1 MTQTI
6 VGGFGNNKPEGLPEG
21 YESMTPEVF
30 VIEYT
35 KKNSIVLPPKEKR
48 EYSYTY
54 KKRMVLLHT
63 GLTDNDYYTAIGAKQ
78 SNV

>member
-21 YESMTPEVF
+21 YENMTTEVF
-30 VIEYT
+30 AVEYA
-35 KKNSIVLPPKEKR
+35 KKNSIILAPEWQR
-48 EYSYTY
+48 DDLTHY

-63 GLTDNDYYTAIGAKQ
+63 GLTDNDYYMAIGARR
-78 SNV
+78 SNI